1 MSRRQAMLC
10 AAVALGLLLLSTD
23 GLLAQ
28 CAMCRGALESPE
40 GRQMAQAFNRGILL
54 LLAVPFAA
62 VGTIS
67 LLIYRAVRRHRSS
80 VPQAENLRT

>member
-1 MSRRQAMLC
+1 MILG
-10 AAVALGLLLLSTD
+10 VFALVSLFSQETF
-23 GLLAQ
+23 AQ

-67 LLIYRAVRRHRSS
+67 LLIFRAVRRQRSA
-80 VPQAENLRT
+80 VPQSKRS

>member
-1 MSRRQAMLC
+1 MSRRRAYLC
-10 AAVALGLLLLSTD
+10 AAVALGLLSLFAD

-40 GRQMAQAFNRGILL
+40 GQQMAQAFNRGILL
-54 LLAVPFAA
+54 LLAAPFAV

-80 VPQAENLRT
+80 VPEAEPL